1 MTLSIYMKIS
11 NLKREKI
18 SEQILAFLYSKS
30 PQSLYT
36 SYIAR
41 ELARDEEFIKNLLL
55 SLNKKELIIKINKNS
70 KGKSYKRRIRW
81 RLSDK
86 AYNAYKNNQ

>member
-11 NLKREKI
+11 HLKREKI

>member
-36 SYIAR
+36 SHIAR